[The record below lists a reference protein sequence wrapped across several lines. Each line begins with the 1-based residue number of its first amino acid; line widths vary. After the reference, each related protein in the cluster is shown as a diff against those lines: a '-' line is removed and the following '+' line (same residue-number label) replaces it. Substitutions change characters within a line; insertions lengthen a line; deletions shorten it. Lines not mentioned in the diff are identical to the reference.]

1 MDKSQLANLTRQ
13 QLRELE
19 AKEKTSWQK
28 ALDWIIMVLPFICGI
43 AAVLEYWMIPN
54 GSPNDHPYTYVG
66 FLAVLIGAYLI
77 YFFFCIV
84 KKLRGDKTAL
94 EATTI

>member
-1 MDKSQLANLTRQ
+1 MSSEKQQNDKKQVDKSQLANLTRQ

-54 GSPNDHPYTYVG
+54 GSPNDHPYTACG
-66 FLAVLIGAYLI
+66 L
-77 YFFFCIV
+77 
-84 KKLRGDKTAL
+84 
-94 EATTI
+94 